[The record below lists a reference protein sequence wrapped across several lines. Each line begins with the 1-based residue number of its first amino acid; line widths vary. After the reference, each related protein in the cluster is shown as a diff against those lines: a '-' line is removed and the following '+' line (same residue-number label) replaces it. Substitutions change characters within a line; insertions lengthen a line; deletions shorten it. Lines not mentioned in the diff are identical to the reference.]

1 MKNETFYGTDMVGG
15 GYANRTHDAGF
26 KGQSLTTW
34 RIPYIMCLKQDCSHF
49 RHTFVLLSVEKS
61 CALDSLFTENHSTV
75 ANQTAVNVNIV
86 NRNLD
91 GVPDQNRTGISDLE
105 GC

>member
-1 MKNETFYGTDMVGG
+1 MY
-15 GYANRTHDAGF
+15 
-26 KGQSLTTW
+26 
-34 RIPYIMCLKQDCSHF
+34 LKQDYSRF
-49 RHTFVLLSVEKS
+49 RYTFVLLSEEKS

-86 NRNLD
+86 NRNLY

-105 GC
+105 GR